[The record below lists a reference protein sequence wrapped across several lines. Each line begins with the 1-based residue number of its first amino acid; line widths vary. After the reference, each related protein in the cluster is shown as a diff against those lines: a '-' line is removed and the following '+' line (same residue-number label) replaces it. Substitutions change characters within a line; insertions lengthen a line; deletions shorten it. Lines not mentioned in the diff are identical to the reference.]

1 MPADG
6 RWDLIWS
13 LKGSLKENTK
23 PYICIYTHTHTHI
36 YIYDACDIVVDY
48 IRGHILYIYILIG
61 GEVCDL
67 DVGLR

>member
-1 MPADG
+1 MG
-6 RWDLIWS
+6 FNLEF
-13 LKGSLKENTK
+13 KGFIERKHKTL
-23 PYICIYTHTHTHI
+23 YMYLHTHTHI